1 MIFWPTLSA
10 QNEKHAIGHVILK
23 RVQKLI
29 SNIDEFLLLP
39 TQNEN
44 DNRQTSSI
52 TSSSSSSL
60 QSPSNNNSNSSINT
74 IQLPQ

>member
-29 SNIDEFLLLP
+29 SNIDEFLLPP

-52 TSSSSSSL
+52 TSSSSL